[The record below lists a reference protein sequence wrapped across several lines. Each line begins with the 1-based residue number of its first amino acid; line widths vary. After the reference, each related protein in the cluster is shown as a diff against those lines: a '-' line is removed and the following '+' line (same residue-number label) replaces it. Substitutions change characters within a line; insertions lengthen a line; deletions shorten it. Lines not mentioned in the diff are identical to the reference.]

1 MRTIGSTPFI
11 IMLLSGFLVG
21 CNHLKEH
28 SPSKGSASYIVNFEQ
43 CMDTERTMRLSEIA
57 DTIEFLEL
65 KTPKETII
73 TRIWDIF
80 PTDEFL
86 FIFSRDG
93 VFQFT
98 KNGDYIRKIGRDG
111 QGPGEYTL
119 AIGTDI
125 DFGKREIVISDVA
138 QKLLFY
144 DFDGNFLREEKWGYL
159 FNIGCSDSVIWVS
172 EFVNQGCKY
181 IAFALNSKGDTI
193 ASILNPHYGM
203 KSKDLGT
210 GASMAKYLKP
220 FYRYKGDLYLKGKE
234 VNDTVYQI
242 FGKNHIPYTI
252 FNMGKYKL
260 PVEYEAWY
268 SYDDHYKFG
277 KHYWNVIAVGEDDK
291 YLFLTSQRCAP
302 IDENKYVHNE
312 DNYRYIV
319 YSKDKKKGFVTNGEQ
334 GTKIIDDILGGP
346 AIWPRYITDDYYMYT
361 VEWYELSEEI
371 KNGKYNLA
379 PALKEQ
385 FQKFGYSTNELI
397 VMCRKK
403 K

>member
-11 IMLLSGFLVG
+11 IMLLSGFLAG

-28 SPSKGSASYIVNFEQ
+28 STSKSSASYIVDFEQ
-43 CMDTERTMRLSEIA
+43 CMNTERTMRLSEIA

-80 PTDEFL
+80 PTHEFL

-125 DFGKREIVISDVA
+125 DFGKQEIVISDVA